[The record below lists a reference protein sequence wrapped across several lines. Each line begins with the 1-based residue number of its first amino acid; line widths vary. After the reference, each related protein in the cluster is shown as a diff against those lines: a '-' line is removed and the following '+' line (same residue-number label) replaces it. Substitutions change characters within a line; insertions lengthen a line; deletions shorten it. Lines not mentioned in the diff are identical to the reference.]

1 MLRGSWACTK
11 PGGPGLSGRL
21 QEPDLYPCPVL
32 IEPRPLD
39 DPDVQALIDEVQL
52 EYVRRYGGPDH
63 TELLPEEFT
72 APGGVF
78 LLARADGIP
87 AGIGGWRAQERSD
100 RGLRDGDAEIKRMYV
115 RSGMRRRGVARRVL
129 DALERTAADA
139 GRRRMVL
146 ETGSEQPEAI
156 ALYAKAGYVPMS
168 ERFGL
173 YADSTT
179 SLYYCKDLPPIR
191 LATDD
196 DLPVLQEI
204 ERAAGE
210 PFAELGMLSV
220 AEDEP
225 PSLEILLS
233 YRDAGRCW
241 VWFDERGRPAGYLL
255 ADIVDDGV
263 HIEQVS
269 VHPDRARRGIGR
281 ALLEHVAGWARDA
294 GFGSLTLTTY
304 RDVPWNGPYY
314 ARLGFRTVADDALS
328 PALTR
333 IRAEERKHG
342 LDLRPR
348 IVMRRA
354 TTPER

>member
-1 MLRGSWACTK
+1 M
-11 PGGPGLSGRL
+11 
-21 QEPDLYPCPVL
+21 L

-39 DPDVQALIDEVQL
+39 DPDVLALIGEVQL
-52 EYVRRYGGPDH
+52 EYVRRYGGPDD
-63 TELLPEEFT
+63 TGLLPHEFR
-72 APGGVF
+72 PPRGVF
-78 LLARADGIP
+78 LLALTDGIP
-87 AGIGGWRAQERSD
+87 GGIGGWRAPEPSH

-115 RSGMRRRGVARRVL
+115 RANARRRGVAERVL
-129 DALERTAADA
+129 GALERTATDA

-156 ALYAKAGYVPMS
+156 ALYAKAGYVPMT

-173 YADSTT
+173 YAHSPTAM
-179 SLYYCKDLPPIR
+179 YYYKDLPPIR

-204 ERAAGE
+204 ERAAGK
-210 PFAELGMLSV
+210 PFAEIGMTFV
-220 AEDEP
+220 ADDDP
-225 PSLEILLS
+225 PSVEDLRVH
-233 YRDAGRCW
+233 RDAGRCW
-241 VWFDERGRPAGYLL
+241 VWFDGDGLPVAYLA

-269 VHPDRARRGIGR
+269 VHPDHARRGIGR
-281 ALLEHVAGWARDA
+281 MLIEHAAGWARDA
-294 GFGSLTLTTY
+294 GFGSLSLTTY

-328 PALTR
+328 PALAR

-342 LDLRPR
+342 LDRWPR
-348 IVMRRA
+348 IVMRREVEA
-354 TTPER
+354 